1 MATIFKF
8 KFIGC
13 RLDETDITIKIKDTT
28 VEINEEFCELIG
40 NSETST
46 KLHEF
51 DSIYDMNHFIVK
63 HLNEL
68 KKWSKFIKLP
78 VCEGWITGV
87 LSMEVEQFNRLRDEK
102 KIQLQAEIQKVD
114 TFIEKLSV
122 QN

>member
-28 VEINEEFCELIG
+28 VEITEEFWEFIG
-40 NSETST
+40 YSETST

-51 DSIYDMNHFIVK
+51 DSIYDMNHFIVEY
-63 HLNEL
+63 LNEL
-68 KKWSKFIKLP
+68 KEWSKSINRP

-87 LSMEVEQFNRLRDEK
+87 LSMKVEQFNRLRDEK
-102 KIQLQAEIQKVD
+102 KIQLQDEIQKVD
-114 TFIEKLSV
+114 AFIEKLSV